1 MDFYGFMI
9 FSIFMVS
16 DLWIKFN
23 GFFLMKILWIQ
34 KKWIKM
40 LTKRSKKI
48 MEKAKNEELGVA

>member
-16 DLWIKFN
+16 DL
-23 GFFLMKILWIQ
+23 
-34 KKWIKM
+34 WIKM